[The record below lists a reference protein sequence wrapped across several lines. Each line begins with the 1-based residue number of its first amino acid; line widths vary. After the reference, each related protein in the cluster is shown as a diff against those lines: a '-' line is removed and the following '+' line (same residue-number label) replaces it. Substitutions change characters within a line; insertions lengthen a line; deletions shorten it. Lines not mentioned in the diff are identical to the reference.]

1 MKHYRQII
9 INVEVDD
16 DLSEA
21 KMDSLIAKVYE
32 TIEENTDENEIK
44 IDHVRVNQ
52 LVKMMNEVYVYGA
65 ICEYPLSGM
74 CSYIYKR

>member
-9 INVEVDD
+9 INVEVED

-21 KMDSLIAKVYE
+21 KMDSLVGKVYE

-44 IDHVRVNQ
+44 IDHVR
-52 LVKMMNEVYVYGA
+52 MN
-65 ICEYPLSGM
+65 
-74 CSYIYKR
+74 

>member
-9 INVEVDD
+9 INVEVED

-21 KMDSLIAKVYE
+21 KMDSLVAKVYE

-44 IDHVRVNQ
+44 IDHVRVN
-52 LVKMMNEVYVYGA
+52 
-65 ICEYPLSGM
+65 
-74 CSYIYKR
+74 

>member
-16 DLSEA
+16 DLPEE
-21 KMDSLIAKVYE
+21 KIDSLVTKVYE

-44 IDHVRVNQ
+44 IDHVWVN
-52 LVKMMNEVYVYGA
+52 
-65 ICEYPLSGM
+65 
-74 CSYIYKR
+74 

>member
-16 DLSEA
+16 DLPEA
-21 KMDSLIAKVYE
+21 KMDSLVAKVYE

-44 IDHVRVNQ
+44 IDHVRVN
-52 LVKMMNEVYVYGA
+52 
-65 ICEYPLSGM
+65 
-74 CSYIYKR
+74 

>member
-16 DLSEA
+16 DLPEA
-21 KMDSLIAKVYE
+21 IMDSLVAKVYE

-44 IDHVRVNQ
+44 IDHVRVN
-52 LVKMMNEVYVYGA
+52 
-65 ICEYPLSGM
+65 
-74 CSYIYKR
+74 

>member
-16 DLSEA
+16 DLPEE
-21 KMDSLIAKVYE
+21 KIDSLVIKVYE

-44 IDHVRVNQ
+44 IDHVRVN
-52 LVKMMNEVYVYGA
+52 
-65 ICEYPLSGM
+65 
-74 CSYIYKR
+74 

>member
-21 KMDSLIAKVYE
+21 KMDSLVAKVYE

-44 IDHVRVNQ
+44 IDHVRVN
-52 LVKMMNEVYVYGA
+52 
-65 ICEYPLSGM
+65 
-74 CSYIYKR
+74 

>member
-44 IDHVRVNQ
+44 IDHVRVN
-52 LVKMMNEVYVYGA
+52 
-65 ICEYPLSGM
+65 
-74 CSYIYKR
+74 

>member
-9 INVEVDD
+9 INVEVED

-21 KMDSLIAKVYE
+21 KMDSLVAKVYE

-44 IDHVRVNQ
+44 IDHVR
-52 LVKMMNEVYVYGA
+52 MN
-65 ICEYPLSGM
+65 
-74 CSYIYKR
+74 